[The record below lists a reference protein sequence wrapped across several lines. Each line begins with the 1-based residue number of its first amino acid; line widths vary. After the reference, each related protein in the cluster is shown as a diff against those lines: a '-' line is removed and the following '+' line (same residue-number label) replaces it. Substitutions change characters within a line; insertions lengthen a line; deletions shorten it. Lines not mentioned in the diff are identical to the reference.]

1 MVVSPLL
8 THWIYWSLTRTID
21 TQAICRC
28 YMKTPRQIHPKLESH
43 NSSTVYNLCFSHPII
58 CWILTQSTTVTPTC
72 LDQNRIIMG
81 RPKQALLANVI
92 CEMCVLSRI
101 SLLLRHQWDWG
112 AWSIEANND
121 KVNRIY
127 WFCINA
133 NNDKILP
140 KCRLAWNQSL

>member
-1 MVVSPLL
+1 MF
-8 THWIYWSLTRTID
+8 
-21 TQAICRC
+21 Q
-28 YMKTPRQIHPKLESH
+28 
-43 NSSTVYNLCFSHPII
+43 SSNHF
-58 CWILTQSTTVTPTC
+58 WILTQSTTVTPTC

-112 AWSIEANND
+112 PWSIEANND

-127 WFCINA
+127 WFCIDV

-140 KCRLAWNQSL
+140 KCRLEWNQSLKFVIRFSPTENVSLSVLIYSVHRFCRSQMIYLFCCIVKVWHTLQSM